1 MIDKSIRQQYQDGEN
16 VNPYR
21 KGLEIIAGKG
31 KAPAKITAKDLIQP
45 ARKMT
50 LPPVK
55 TDRAV
60 PPITTLPRI
69 AHPSLDS
76 ARYSGL
82 VNILAKT
89 KEGSYLDK
97 YINRDPVRIVER
109 AAEAYP
115 TDVHPQEFDGLISS
129 LVGTDKESAT
139 SPDIDNILAQLTTSP
154 KTDTATT
161 FTDTDTATTF
171 TDKGE
176 TATSYNDTQI
186 RNIYKDG
193 SPETKN
199 LITNITNKASE
210 ILNAIDIDKGKV
222 LTFAGKKAVTNIVG
236 KELGIGSVGGLPG
249 IILTNTVGWVWDKLF
264 GGDKKEETGE
274 TPKGAISFDD
284 LVSDDKITTKPTVED
299 TAAMEDIITAPPVI
313 PVHAPDPY
321 RAPVK
326 APVTPRHSPHHVG
339 HNGGG
344 GGGGMG
350 KGQDPGGGAAGSPFF
365 KGGRVD
371 TALGGRSRDI

>member
-1 MIDKSIRQQYQDGEN
+1 MIDKSIRQHYEN
-16 VNPYR
+16 GKEVDPYR

-31 KAPAKITAKDLIQP
+31 KEQILPTIKPAKITAKDLIQP
-45 ARKMT
+45 AKKMT

-55 TDRAV
+55 KDRAV

-82 VNILAKT
+82 VNILPKT

-129 LVGTDKESAT
+129 LVGTDKATT

-154 KTDTATT
+154 KTDTAITS
-161 FTDTDTATTF
+161 

-199 LITNITNKASE
+199 LITNITNKATE
-210 ILNAIDIDKGKV
+210 VLNAIDIDKGKV

-344 GGGGMG
+344 GGMG
-350 KGQDPGGGAAGSPFF
+350 KGQDPGGGAAGSPFY
-365 KGGRVD
+365 KGGRID
-371 TALGGRSRDI
+371 KPLTGRSRDI

>member
-1 MIDKSIRQQYQDGEN
+1 MIDKSIRQHYEN
-16 VNPYR
+16 GKEVDPYR

-31 KAPAKITAKDLIQP
+31 KGAFQTTVPDKIIAKDLIQP
-45 ARKMT
+45 AKKMT

-55 TDRAV
+55 KDRAV

-82 VNILAKT
+82 VNILPKT

-129 LVGTDKESAT
+129 LVGKDKATT

-154 KTDTATT
+154 KTDTAITS
-161 FTDTDTATTF
+161 

-299 TAAMEDIITAPPVI
+299 TAAMEDIITAPP
-313 PVHAPDPY
+313 
-321 RAPVK
+321 K
-326 APVTPRHSPHHVG
+326 PVTISVPVPRHISHG
-339 HNGGG
+339 GNGGGNGGG
-344 GGGGMG
+344 G
-350 KGQDPGGGAAGSPFF
+350 KGASPSDAPGSPFL

-371 TALGGRSRDI
+371 KALGGRSRDI